1 MNNRGRPTSLLNRS
15 SAVESLCSLSLL
27 ILLVCGLSNPVSAQ
41 RPQEDRSLPLKTLTP
56 TFTQNGFLGVASA
69 ELPQS
74 RWGTSLMTGWSQ
86 NLVQPFYQGLALDYL
101 VDDRVESHLN
111 TWVQVSDWVLLGV
124 DIPFLMTQ
132 TRSQIH
138 PLYGELEPLDQW
150 ALGDLTLGLRAP
162 IIRGAPVTSTAPS
175 SALALQ
181 VNLLLPTSQS
191 TDYFEDA
198 FGLYD
203 LALLWSYRNRGR
215 QINTS
220 AGYIHRGET
229 LYLGAP
235 ISDEVYVKV
244 AGRYQ
249 YTASSLWSL
258 EGSSELKGDSSLDG
272 FFNTQTE
279 LIFNAGAS
287 FKIGPTRL
295 GIFGSRA
302 AFRGV
307 STPSWRAGLVIHWQS
322 PKIMPPPP
330 PPPPE
335 KVIEY
340 VKVVERTPPRDLDQD
355 SILDAHD
362 RCPALAGPVALEG
375 CPEGDFDGDTVSNLD
390 DWCPWSRGVPSNQGC
405 VEGEATIPDRLRAPL
420 LFKRRVSTLSTK
432 MRSTLQLAVSFLKR
446 HPSIKLNISGHAD
459 YRGNNNYNLHL
470 SNKRIKSVISYLV
483 KLGLNRDRVA
493 SESVYGESIPLV
505 YQIEMR
511 DRQINRRVVLT
522 FIR

>member
-1 MNNRGRPTSLLNRS
+1 MNNRGRAANLINRS
-15 SAVESLCSLSLL
+15 SAIEHISLLLLSLF
-27 ILLVCGLSNPVSAQ
+27 ICGLSNIVFAQ
-41 RPQEDRSLPLKTLTP
+41 RPQEDRSLSLKTLT
-56 TFTQNGFLGVASA
+56 TTYTQNGFLGVPSA

-74 RWGTSLMTGWSQ
+74 RWGASVMSGWSQ

-111 TWVQVSDWVLLGV
+111 TWVQVSDWALLGV
-124 DIPFLMTQ
+124 DMPFLMTQ
-132 TRSQIH
+132 TRSRIH

-162 IIRGAPVTSTAPS
+162 IIRGASVTSTAPS

-191 TDYFEDA
+191 ADYFEDA

-220 AGYIHRGET
+220 AGYIHRGES

-235 ISDEVYVKV
+235 ISDELYVKV

-249 YTASSLWSL
+249 HTASSLWSL
-258 EGSSELKGDSSLDG
+258 EGSSELKGETSLDG

-279 LIFNAGAS
+279 LLFNAGVS
-287 FKIGPTRL
+287 FKVGPTRFSL
-295 GIFGSRA
+295 FGSRA

-307 STPSWRAGLVIHWQS
+307 TTPSWRAGLVVHWQS
-322 PKIMPPPP
+322 TKIIPPP

-340 VKVVERTPPRDLDQD
+340 VNIVQRTPPKDLDLD
-355 SILDAHD
+355 SILDTHD

-375 CPEGDFDGDTVSNLD
+375 CPEDDFDGDTVSNLD
-390 DWCPWSRGVPSNQGC
+390 DWCPWARGVPSNQGC

-446 HPSIKLNISGHAD
+446 HPSIRLNISGHAD
-459 YRGNNNYNLHL
+459 YRGNNNYNLYL
-470 SNKRIKSVISYLV
+470 SNKRIKSVVSYLV
-483 KLGLNRDRVA
+483 KLGLSRDRVA
-493 SESVYGESIPLV
+493 SESVYGETIPLV